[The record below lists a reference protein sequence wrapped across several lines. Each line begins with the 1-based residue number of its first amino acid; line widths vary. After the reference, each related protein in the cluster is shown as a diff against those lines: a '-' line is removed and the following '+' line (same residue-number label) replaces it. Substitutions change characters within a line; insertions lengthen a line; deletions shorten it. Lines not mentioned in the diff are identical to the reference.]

1 LKDKFKK
8 EIHQK
13 IENKERDIRMSD
25 DKKSHKMSD
34 DKKKMRNAISYS
46 SEKPTY
52 SLALLETNPGE
63 AVTIDEAFLMEKAK
77 ALQDKLLEFNVSIT
91 IEGFDIGPSI
101 VQMRI
106 KPDSG
111 IKISTIESLTNDIA
125 LSLKS
130 KSLRIV
136 APIPGTDCVGIQLP
150 NPKPMMVRLGDI
162 LSASEF
168 GADMKKSDNNLSLG
182 KAIDGSIVIKTL
194 ESMPHLLVA

>member
-1 LKDKFKK
+1 MD
-8 EIHQK
+8 
-13 IENKERDIRMSD
+13 
-25 DKKSHKMSD
+25 
-34 DKKKMRNAISYS
+34 
-46 SEKPTY
+46 
-52 SLALLETNPGE
+52 TNPGE
-63 AVTIDEAFLMEKAK
+63 AVTIDETFLMEKAK
-77 ALQDKLLEFNVSIT
+77 ALQDKLLEFNVPIT

-101 VQMRI
+101 VQIRI

-111 IKISTIESLTNDIA
+111 IKISTIEGLTNDIA

-162 LSASEF
+162 LSTPDF
-168 GADMKKSDNNLSLG
+168 TADMKKSDNNLSMG